1 MSNQNS
7 DYQDLPEHDDDPAD
21 QSRPEPKKQASP
33 GFKES
38 PAQADGAT
46 FQIIGDPGPLFGAL
60 ALAQGA
66 FQPIHKNRTVTVR
79 PNNKPAYTFDY
90 ATLDQV
96 LAACTPA
103 LSANGLALLQPFYH
117 GPNGLE
123 LRTILAHSSGARLEA
138 VTELPKVDSVQGA
151 GSALTYLKRYQVQAI
166 LGVSSEEDDD
176 GNATDGNK
184 IEARQD
190 RSRPAAPPQ
199 PAPARATTPRKPP
212 TPPQDAPKPPE
223 APKVQP
229 APETPP
235 VAKSEPPPA
244 PTELLATADK
254 LADMK
259 ALFVALQFKGTP
271 AKECVGLLT
280 GKDAGTITNPDVD
293 AVSSVLQKALD
304 SKWNADQLMSLVRE
318 QAALGVPEVG
328 AVIGAIEAE
337 AAALG
342 GGS

>member
-1 MSNQNS
+1 MNDHNHDNGQDEYQAGS
-7 DYQDLPEHDDDPAD
+7 DSGAADKQDGA
-21 QSRPEPKKQASP
+21 KKQASP

-46 FQIIGDPGPLFGAL
+46 FQIIGDAGPLFGAL
-60 ALAQGA
+60 AAAQGA
-66 FQPIHKNRTVTVR
+66 FLPIHKNRTVTVR
-79 PNNKPAYTFDY
+79 PRDKAAYTFDY

-176 GNATDGNK
+176 GNAADGNQVQAMAPK
-184 IEARQD
+184 GK
-190 RSRPAAPPQ
+190 PAAAPQ
-199 PAPARATTPRKPP
+199 RPPARATTPGKPP
-212 TPPQDAPKPPE
+212 NKPQDAPALVQDPKGTQVAE
-223 APKVQP
+223 VAPQP
-229 APETPP
+229 
-235 VAKSEPPPA
+235 KSEPPPA

-254 LADMK
+254 VAAMK
-259 ALFVALQFKGTP
+259 KLMVPMQFKGAS
-271 AKECVGLLT
+271 AKEAVSLLT
-280 GKDAGTITNPDVD
+280 GKDFAIITNPDVD
-293 AVSSVLQKALD
+293 VIVSVLEVATEC
-304 SKWNADQLMSLVRE
+304 KWDADRLVLLLRE
-318 QAALGVPEVG
+318 TQEPS
-328 AVIGAIEAE
+328 AVIAAIREE
-337 AAALG
+337 SDSLG
-342 GGS
+342 GGL